1 MMKFDLP
8 DVDPETMIRLR
19 GKLTDAAERDGLLD
33 ISYGTMDSP
42 IGSLMLVA
50 TAEGLIRVV
59 FEREDH
65 DAVLDRLAELVSPR
79 ILQAPQRV
87 DEPRRQL
94 DEYFTGSRH
103 QFDLPLDFRLAK
115 GFRRTVLDHLPAIS
129 YGHTWSYAQVAAAA
143 GNPRAVRAVGSACAT
158 NPLPVVVPCHRVVR
172 SDGSFGQYVGGPE
185 AKVTLLTMEAA

>member
-1 MMKFDLP
+1 MKFDLP
-8 DVDPETMIRLR
+8 DVDPETMSRLR
-19 GKLTDAAERDGLLD
+19 GRLTGAAERAGLLD
-33 ISYGTMDSP
+33 ISYSTMDSP
-42 IGSLMLVA
+42 IGPLMLVA

-65 DAVLDRLAELVSPR
+65 AAVLERLAELVSPR
-79 ILQAPQRV
+79 ILQAPQRL

-94 DEYFTGSRH
+94 DEYFTGARH

-115 GFRRTVLDHLPAIS
+115 GFRRAVLDHLPEIS
-129 YGHTWSYAQVAAAA
+129 YGQTWSYAQVAAAA

-172 SDGSFGQYVGGPE
+172 SDGSYGQYAGGPE
-185 AKVTLLTMEAA
+185 AKVTLLRMEAA